1 MKPRTARPKTHALIA
16 ASVLV
21 AGFAIAT
28 HSARAH
34 GCGEQADILTHG
46 DALARVQPADCA
58 TLLQAAPAFSWPAVG
73 DAKAYTIALTF
84 PDGHVEARSTGGNWF
99 AWDRRVPAGRYHWR
113 VMVAGRKQAVG
124 ATRWFVVDPAAAG

>member
-1 MKPRTARPKTHALIA
+1 MNTRTTHPKTHALLA

-34 GCGEQADILTHG
+34 GCGEQADVLTGG
-46 DALARVQPADCA
+46 DSLARVQPGDCA
-58 TLLQAAPAFSWPAVG
+58 TLLHPAPAFACPAVG
-73 DAKAYTIALTF
+73 GAQAYTIALTF

-99 AWDRRVPAGRYHWR
+99 AWDQPVPAGRY
-113 VMVAGRKQAVG
+113 Q
-124 ATRWFVVDPAAAG
+124 

>member
-1 MKPRTARPKTHALIA
+1 MSTRTARPKTHAFIA

-34 GCGEQADILTHG
+34 GCGDH
-46 DALARVQPADCA
+46 DSFARVQPADCA
-58 TLLQAAPAFSWPAVG
+58 TLLQAAPAFAWPAVG
-73 DAKAYTIALTF
+73 GARAYTIALTF

-99 AWDRRVPAGRYHWR
+99 AWDKPVPAGRYQWR
-113 VMVAGRKQAVG
+113 VTVAGAKRPVG
-124 ATRWFVVDPAAAG
+124 ASRWFVVDRAAAG